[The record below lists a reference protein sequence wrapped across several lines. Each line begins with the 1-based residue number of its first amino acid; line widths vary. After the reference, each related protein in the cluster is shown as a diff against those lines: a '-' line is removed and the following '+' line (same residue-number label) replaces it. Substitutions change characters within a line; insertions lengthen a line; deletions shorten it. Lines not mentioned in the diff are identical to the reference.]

1 LGKIFIALLAIVAV
15 LVLAREE
22 RLFEKWGV
30 TGSCELVR
38 SPTGDMGAWYK
49 CSEGLITGYPSL
61 IADQCTYELRA
72 RGFEYWRCPFRLDR
86 FSPSV

>member
-22 RLFEKWGV
+22 RMFERWGV

-38 SPTGDMGAWYK
+38 SPSGDMGAWYK

-61 IADQCTYELRA
+61 IGDQCTYELRA
-72 RGFEYWRCPFRLDR
+72 RSFEYWRCPFRLDR